1 MLNASL
7 KNNGFISL
15 VLKNELFYA
24 EVNNEHLFY
33 PVNSLYTLLMPV
45 TESPTAVAVQN
56 YTQLDDHNQ
65 LSH

>member
-24 EVNNEHLFY
+24 EVNNEHLFD
-33 PVNSLYTLLMPV
+33 PVDSLYTL
-45 TESPTAVAVQN
+45 
-56 YTQLDDHNQ
+56 
-65 LSH
+65 